1 MGTGNNYMKK
11 KSHYLQIQLRKTGV
25 YDNMCTMNG
34 LKNFFYKNND
44 IIIVLLILI
53 VAAFLIYSRVNLIM
67 DYPEKMA
74 AQNLTE
80 TVQETETTGTADEIE

>member
-1 MGTGNNYMKK
+1 MKK

-25 YDNMCTMNG
+25 CDNMCTMNG

-80 TVQETETTGTADEIE
+80 TVQETETTGTTDETE

>member
-1 MGTGNNYMKK
+1 MKK
-11 KSHYLQIQLRKTGV
+11 KSHYLQKKLRKTGV
-25 YDNMCTMNG
+25 CDNMCTMNG

-80 TVQETETTGTADEIE
+80 TVQETETTGTADETE